1 MSIHDHYE
9 AARKELLDL
18 GLRNS
23 LLNYRHSSA
32 RGVRVQGESSVEIY
46 DLLVRGEKE
55 MTFVPRKGLEVDLS
69 PHLTNARQRL
79 EDLPKW
85 PGKGVVDKD
94 LAAHLKTVGNS
105 IGKVLNAVMS
115 LPPRV
120 EEAIDRAVTEDN
132 EAAGRQ
138 LLNEVEFAI
147 HQAEGV
153 RNRVE
158 RGREILKKPLAPEKV
173 QILSASLEH
182 EIDTLAR
189 EHLAR
194 VEDAAAG
201 GALRKEWLKP
211 LSEGELRD
219 TRLQTNDTDR
229 RLQRR
234 LLNTERS
241 ARTYI
246 EERGVNV
253 LYLAL
258 GMLHWR
264 DAEDPKRDLKAPLL
278 LVPVKLQRAAVRE
291 RYKLSYTGDH
301 IEENLSLAFKLK
313 QDFAAELPP
322 FPEIEDMD
330 PKVYF
335 EAVRQAV
342 SGLQN
347 WEVQDDEIYLGFFS
361 FTKLMMYRDLDC
373 AGWPKEEQ
381 PTEHPLLKAV
391 LADGFN
397 EAGSAYEDETLLDDH
412 LPPEESHQVVDA
424 DGSQLTAI
432 LDVKDGRNMVIQG
445 PPGTG
450 KSQTITNLVAQALG
464 QGKRVLFVAE
474 KMAALEVVK
483 RRLDTVG
490 LGDACLE
497 VHSHN
502 ANKKG
507 LVDELKR
514 TLGQGRVIEQA
525 GAQSDMELLG
535 SIRGKLNQYASAVNE
550 PLAQTGY
557 SAYEIFGE
565 LIHQQRQLKE
575 VADQP
580 RLQSMVDALSD
591 LGTIL
596 NCTRAQ
602 LEERT
607 VAVGRLESH
616 LAKHGKPVAHP
627 YHGAGVTLLMP
638 SDRDRL
644 FDELPLTLK
653 SLHALTDAV
662 GALQDRLGF
671 GNQANWSDAQRLAAM
686 ARHAEEA
693 PDLRGIHLRSRSWEE
708 DIPVLDE
715 LLETGRDHSA
725 VKAQHETTLIPEAWG
740 RDVLIAR
747 SALVEHGEKWYKFII
762 GDYRRARTEIR
773 ALCKAGQAPK
783 EPTELLKLTD
793 AIMSEAR
800 LKKEIEEKQ
809 PVAEEPFG
817 RQWRGVDSDWDKL
830 KAVRGFVEGLRTAVR
845 AGNVDDALITYLESA
860 PDTLPLP
867 GLVKA
872 MEEAHAA
879 WKAQAERLFELLNL
893 EDTLRTAWLKEWAFE
908 DQVRKLEVMIGNAER
923 LDEQVTY
930 NQLVETLEEAGLGW
944 VVEGAAEWE
953 AAPEHLVHW
962 YRNAWFERMLHELLD
977 SREPLR
983 RFNQTAHTQDILR
996 FRELDELLFLFN
1008 RIRLAARHW
1017 EGLPSM
1023 VGNGQLGILLR
1034 EFEKRVRHLPIRKL
1048 ITRTGRAIQAIK
1060 PVFMMSPMS
1069 IASFLPPSSVH
1080 FDLVIFDEA
1089 SQVKPVDAL
1098 GAILR
1103 GKQLVVVGDSKQ
1115 MPPTRFFDS
1124 LGGGGDDLDDED
1136 NRLADLESIL
1146 GTMTGQRAPQRMLR
1160 WHYRSRHESLI
1171 AVSNREFYDGNLL
1184 IFPNFNPADPA
1195 LGIKYHYLPD
1205 TVYERGATSS
1215 NPLEARAV
1223 AEAVFRHARECP
1235 ELTLGVAAFS
1245 VKQMQAVYD
1254 EVERMRMEDN
1264 SCEEFFG
1271 AHEHE
1276 PFFVKNLENVQ
1287 GDERDVIFISVGYG
1301 RDQDGKVSMNFGP
1314 LNSDGG
1320 ERRLNVLITRARRRC
1335 EVFTNL
1341 RALDIDLNRTSARG
1355 VGVFRSY
1362 LQYAEAGALEGEA
1375 ESAHSAISTLFEE
1388 EVAEFLRQAG
1398 HQVQMK
1404 VGTAGFFIDLAVFNA
1419 NQPGSYLL
1427 GIECDGPE
1435 YNRARTARD
1444 RDRLRQQVMEG
1455 LGWQVY
1461 RLWSVEW
1468 FAHPEAEQARLLAAI
1483 EAAQRGEPVNSPRER
1498 AEESDQLRGKRLE
1511 ELRSIRREATSA
1523 KLTGALSQPAYK
1535 KAKFKISTG
1544 KKDLVETPEEKRKE
1558 WITKIVEAEGPVHE
1572 DVAYARYLEL
1582 AGRRTGSNNSRSFTE
1597 GLKAAQSGAPP
1608 MVWKEGEFL
1617 FSDAEQQAVVRDRR
1631 RLKNEE
1637 RKLEWVADTEVDASI
1652 LMAVEQSYGMERE
1665 DISIASTRLMGFDR
1679 TLEPMRVRI
1688 DAHVAALMATGALTE
1703 LEGQIQIP
1711 EGGNHGG

>member
-158 RGREILKKPLAPEKV
+158 RGREILKKPLAQEKV

-264 DAEDPKRDLKAPLL
+264 DAEDPKRELKAPLL

-464 QGKRVLFVAE
+464 QGKRVLFVVE

-514 TLGQGRVIEQA
+514 TLGQA
-525 GAQSDMELLG
+525 G
-535 SIRGKLNQYASAVNE
+535 
-550 PLAQTGY
+550 
-557 SAYEIFGE
+557 
-565 LIHQQRQLKE
+565 
-575 VADQP
+575 
-580 RLQSMVDALSD
+580 LS
-591 LGTIL
+591 
-596 NCTRAQ
+596 
-602 LEERT
+602 
-607 VAVGRLESH
+607 
-616 LAKHGKPVAHP
+616 
-627 YHGAGVTLLMP
+627 
-638 SDRDRL
+638 
-644 FDELPLTLK
+644 
-653 SLHALTDAV
+653 
-662 GALQDRLGF
+662 
-671 GNQANWSDAQRLAAM
+671 
-686 ARHAEEA
+686 
-693 PDLRGIHLRSRSWEE
+693 
-708 DIPVLDE
+708 
-715 LLETGRDHSA
+715 
-725 VKAQHETTLIPEAWG
+725 
-740 RDVLIAR
+740 
-747 SALVEHGEKWYKFII
+747 
-762 GDYRRARTEIR
+762 
-773 ALCKAGQAPK
+773 PK
-783 EPTELLKLTD
+783 
-793 AIMSEAR
+793 I
-800 LKKEIEEKQ
+800 
-809 PVAEEPFG
+809 
-817 RQWRGVDSDWDKL
+817 
-830 KAVRGFVEGLRTAVR
+830 GLRCWC
-845 AGNVDDALITYLESA
+845 GCMY
-860 PDTLPLP
+860 
-867 GLVKA
+867 
-872 MEEAHAA
+872 
-879 WKAQAERLFELLNL
+879 
-893 EDTLRTAWLKEWAFE
+893 
-908 DQVRKLEVMIGNAER
+908 
-923 LDEQVTY
+923 
-930 NQLVETLEEAGLGW
+930 
-944 VVEGAAEWE
+944 
-953 AAPEHLVHW
+953 
-962 YRNAWFERMLHELLD
+962 
-977 SREPLR
+977 
-983 RFNQTAHTQDILR
+983 
-996 FRELDELLFLFN
+996 
-1008 RIRLAARHW
+1008 
-1017 EGLPSM
+1017 
-1023 VGNGQLGILLR
+1023 VG
-1034 EFEKRVRHLPIRKL
+1034 PIN
-1048 ITRTGRAIQAIK
+1048 IIIK
-1060 PVFMMSPMS
+1060 
-1069 IASFLPPSSVH
+1069 
-1080 FDLVIFDEA
+1080 
-1089 SQVKPVDAL
+1089 
-1098 GAILR
+1098 
-1103 GKQLVVVGDSKQ
+1103 
-1115 MPPTRFFDS
+1115 
-1124 LGGGGDDLDDED
+1124 
-1136 NRLADLESIL
+1136 
-1146 GTMTGQRAPQRMLR
+1146 
-1160 WHYRSRHESLI
+1160 
-1171 AVSNREFYDGNLL
+1171 
-1184 IFPNFNPADPA
+1184 
-1195 LGIKYHYLPD
+1195 
-1205 TVYERGATSS
+1205 
-1215 NPLEARAV
+1215 
-1223 AEAVFRHARECP
+1223 
-1235 ELTLGVAAFS
+1235 
-1245 VKQMQAVYD
+1245 
-1254 EVERMRMEDN
+1254 
-1264 SCEEFFG
+1264 
-1271 AHEHE
+1271 
-1276 PFFVKNLENVQ
+1276 
-1287 GDERDVIFISVGYG
+1287 
-1301 RDQDGKVSMNFGP
+1301 
-1314 LNSDGG
+1314 
-1320 ERRLNVLITRARRRC
+1320 
-1335 EVFTNL
+1335 
-1341 RALDIDLNRTSARG
+1341 
-1355 VGVFRSY
+1355 
-1362 LQYAEAGALEGEA
+1362 
-1375 ESAHSAISTLFEE
+1375 
-1388 EVAEFLRQAG
+1388 
-1398 HQVQMK
+1398 
-1404 VGTAGFFIDLAVFNA
+1404 
-1419 NQPGSYLL
+1419 
-1427 GIECDGPE
+1427 
-1435 YNRARTARD
+1435 
-1444 RDRLRQQVMEG
+1444 
-1455 LGWQVY
+1455 
-1461 RLWSVEW
+1461 
-1468 FAHPEAEQARLLAAI
+1468 
-1483 EAAQRGEPVNSPRER
+1483 
-1498 AEESDQLRGKRLE
+1498 
-1511 ELRSIRREATSA
+1511 
-1523 KLTGALSQPAYK
+1523 
-1535 KAKFKISTG
+1535 
-1544 KKDLVETPEEKRKE
+1544 
-1558 WITKIVEAEGPVHE
+1558 
-1572 DVAYARYLEL
+1572 
-1582 AGRRTGSNNSRSFTE
+1582 
-1597 GLKAAQSGAPP
+1597 
-1608 MVWKEGEFL
+1608 
-1617 FSDAEQQAVVRDRR
+1617 
-1631 RLKNEE
+1631 
-1637 RKLEWVADTEVDASI
+1637 
-1652 LMAVEQSYGMERE
+1652 
-1665 DISIASTRLMGFDR
+1665 
-1679 TLEPMRVRI
+1679 
-1688 DAHVAALMATGALTE
+1688 
-1703 LEGQIQIP
+1703 
-1711 EGGNHGG
+1711 